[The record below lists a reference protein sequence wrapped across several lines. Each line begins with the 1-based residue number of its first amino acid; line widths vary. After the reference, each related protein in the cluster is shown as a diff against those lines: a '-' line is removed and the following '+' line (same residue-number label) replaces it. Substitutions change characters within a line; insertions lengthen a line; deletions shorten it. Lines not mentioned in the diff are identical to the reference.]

1 AEEAGGMVGPGEL
14 GMMARSA
21 NLSNTARGPMVQD
34 QARVEALSTGTIA
47 GAGLDVF
54 DTEPLPNGHPLTR
67 LENVVL
73 TPHAAGVTP
82 EALEAGLQL
91 SIENVWNFLNGGPTN
106 VVIAPH

>member
-1 AEEAGGMVGPGEL
+1 
-14 GMMARSA
+14 
-21 NLSNTARGPMVQD
+21 
-34 QARVEALSTGTIA
+34 
-47 GAGLDVF
+47 
-54 DTEPLPNGHPLTR
+54 
-67 LENVVL
+67 VL